1 MSLSLSLPIVSVS
14 PSMKAAMASLSEAS
28 LSRAGVLFYGEAGS
42 GRQLL
47 AREMH
52 RLGNPAGPFVVVDCS
67 DGWLDELELALFGNA
82 KGAPSNGRGNGGSHP
97 ERVEE
102 SCGLLTARGGT
113 LFLSHL
119 ADMPQRVQARLAR
132 VLRDGE
138 VLVGDGEVPE
148 RLAVRTTASAGPGW
162 EEAVGEGR
170 IRPDLFKRAAVFR
183 VNVPALR
190 ERREDIPRLAGG
202 LLAAECRARALA
214 PKAFDAAALTL
225 LAALPWKGNVPELR
239 ALAATLASRAP
250 NDTVFLEDVLECVKL
265 DGGAPRVAA
274 GSGTLREARHRFE
287 REYVSAV
294 LERHKGRVAEAARA
308 LGIQRTNLYRKLRE
322 LRLTPR

>member
-1 MSLSLSLPIVSVS
+1 MSLSLPIVSVS
-14 PSMKAAMASLSEAS
+14 PAMKAAMSSLSEAS
-28 LSRAGVLFYGEAGS
+28 LSRAGVLFYGEAGT

-67 DGWLDELELALFGNA
+67 DGWLDELELAVFGNVKA
-82 KGAPSNGRGNGGSHP
+82 VPSNGRGNGAGHRP

-113 LFLSHL
+113 LFLAHL
-119 ADMPQRVQARLAR
+119 ADMPERVQGRLAR

-148 RLAVRTTASAGPGW
+148 RVAVRTTASAGPGW

-170 IRPDLFKRAAVFR
+170 VRPDLFKRAAVFR
-183 VNVPALR
+183 VDVPALR
-190 ERREDIPRLAGG
+190 DRRDDIPRLAAG
-202 LLAAECRARALA
+202 LLAAECQARGLGH
-214 PKAFDAAALTL
+214 KAFDDAAVTL
-225 LAALPWKGNVPELR
+225 LGALPWKGNVRELM
-239 ALAATLASRAP
+239 ALVATLASRAR
-250 NDTVFLEDVLECVKL
+250 NDTISLDDVLECVKL
-265 DGGAPRVAA
+265 DGGAPAPVVT
-274 GSGTLREARHRFE
+274 GTLREARHRFE

-322 LRLTPR
+322 LRLTPRP